1 MKIIFISNYF
11 NHHQKPLSDALCTL
25 TKNNYLFIET
35 VEMEEER
42 LKIGW
47 GMDIYPNY
55 VVPYPTL
62 QDNIDYYLFLI
73 NNADVVITG
82 SAPNSYVVH
91 RLKSNK
97 LVFRYSERI
106 YKKRYQLWQIPL
118 RAVKYYYQ
126 NGLGKNIYMLCASAY
141 TSSDYAVT
149 GHFKNKCYKWGYFP
163 ETKSYDLNELM
174 DRKYSSIP
182 KLLWVGRFLSW
193 KHPEIPIEI
202 ARGLKAEGYDFQL
215 DFIGMGELE
224 PYIQKQI
231 DQLQLGDCVHLLG
244 SMSPEQV
251 RSHMEK
257 CSIYLFT
264 SDRNEGWGAVLNE
277 SMNSGCAVVASHAIG
292 AAPFLIDHNINGFIY
307 KDGDVNQLYKYVKYL
322 LDNPAERMRLGI
334 SAYET
339 IQTTWNATVA
349 AERFLTLVDA
359 LQRNGVCNIFKDG
372 PCSKAVTLK
381 DSWI

>member
-106 YKKRYQLWQIPL
+106 YKNVISYGRYHFVQL
-118 RAVKYYYQ
+118 
-126 NGLGKNIYMLCASAY
+126 NIIIKM
-141 TSSDYAVT
+141 V
-149 GHFKNKCYKWGYFP
+149 
-163 ETKSYDLNELM
+163 
-174 DRKYSSIP
+174 
-182 KLLWVGRFLSW
+182 
-193 KHPEIPIEI
+193 
-202 ARGLKAEGYDFQL
+202 
-215 DFIGMGELE
+215 
-224 PYIQKQI
+224 
-231 DQLQLGDCVHLLG
+231 
-244 SMSPEQV
+244 
-251 RSHMEK
+251 
-257 CSIYLFT
+257 
-264 SDRNEGWGAVLNE
+264 
-277 SMNSGCAVVASHAIG
+277 
-292 AAPFLIDHNINGFIY
+292 
-307 KDGDVNQLYKYVKYL
+307 
-322 LDNPAERMRLGI
+322 
-334 SAYET
+334 
-339 IQTTWNATVA
+339 
-349 AERFLTLVDA
+349 
-359 LQRNGVCNIFKDG
+359 
-372 PCSKAVTLK
+372 
-381 DSWI
+381 